1 MSFDLRLLD
10 GDLVLNKDGSL
21 DIVTDTEKLIQDGIK
36 MLITPVGGNKLHQW
50 YGCMINKFLIGN
62 VFDTDFSFEVAKQ
75 QIRNALENLMMWQR
89 QQSKIQNL
97 SPAETIVQIQNIYVN
112 TNNKDKRYVD
122 VKVYIISGE
131 LKPIELKYAIR
142 V

>member
-21 DIVTDTEKLIQDGIK
+21 DVVVDTEKLMQDGIK

-50 YGCMINKFLIGN
+50 YGCMINKFLVGN
-62 VFDTDFSFEVAKQ
+62 VFDIDFTLDTARQ
-75 QIRNALENLMMWQR
+75 QISSALENLMMWQR
-89 QQSKIQNL
+89 QQAKTQNL
-97 SPAETIVQIQNIYVN
+97 SPAETIVQIQSVYVN
-112 TNNKDKRYVD
+112 TNKNDKRYVD